1 MVAAKEICMS
11 IHIGAEP
18 TAIAETILLPG
29 DPLRAKYVAETFL
42 EDTEC
47 YNTVRGMLGFTG
59 TYRGKRVSVQGT
71 GMGMPSHA
79 IYVHELI
86 NSYGVKHLMRIG
98 SCGSLQP
105 SLKLRDLVLAQSAST
120 DSSMN
125 RIRFDGMDF
134 APTASFRML
143 KIASD
148 IADREQIPVRVGN
161 ILSSDTFYG
170 EDPDSWKLWARY
182 GVLAVEMET
191 SALYTLASRFGVD
204 ALTVLTVSD
213 ELETGNATSSEER
226 EKTFSEMMR
235 LALETAISL
244 E

>member
-1 MVAAKEICMS
+1 MS

-148 IADREQIPVRVGN
+148 IADREQIPARVGN